1 MTSSNYQ
8 GSESKSRLN
17 LSGMASLP
25 DPIKWENGTTSGE
38 SDFVP
43 RGGAVTIIDQAR
55 LPIEEKF
62 LSSKNY
68 RDVCE
73 WIKSL
78 RIRGAPAIGIAAAYA
93 AALAAFEFGSRGEID
108 YKLDGA
114 LKEINDTRPTA
125 VNIRNILARL
135 RKLDLGGK
143 SVGEVFLSE
152 AHKIL
157 EEEVES
163 CRQIGQFGL
172 ELVPD
177 KAVILTHCHT
187 GGLATGGYGTAL
199 GMIRAA
205 HEAGK
210 KVMVLAD
217 ETRPL
222 LQGARLTAYEL
233 QKLGIDFKLIVDSA
247 SGIAMKKFK
256 VDLVVVGADRIAANG
271 DTANKIGTYNLSVLC
286 KEHNIPFYVAAPS
299 SSFDLA
305 AKSGDD
311 IPIEERN
318 PDEVTHFRECRS
330 APENISVYAP
340 AFDVTPADNIAA
352 FITERGIIRKPYLT
366 SIVKTVG

>member
-1 MTSSNYQ
+1 MTSSTYQ
-8 GSESKSRLN
+8 GSKNNSLRTGTQPED
-17 LSGMASLP
+17 LP
-25 DPIKWENGTTSGE
+25 DPIKWENGE
-38 SDFVP
+38 
-43 RGGAVTIIDQAR
+43 AVIIDQTR
-55 LPIEEKF
+55 LPLEETF
-62 LSSKNY
+62 LRSKNY

-93 AALAAFEFGSRGEID
+93 AALAAFEFGSKGEID
-108 YKLDGA
+108 ARLKGA
-114 LKEINDTRPTA
+114 LQEINDTRPTA

-135 RKLDLGGK
+135 RRLDIAGR
-143 SVGEVFLSE
+143 SVGEVFLEE

-157 EEEVES
+157 AEEIDS
-163 CRQIGQFGL
+163 CRKIGQFGL
-172 ELVPD
+172 DLIPD
-177 KAVILTHCHT
+177 NATILTHCHT

-210 KVMVLAD
+210 KVKVFAD

-222 LQGARLTAYEL
+222 LQGARLTAWEL
-233 QKLGIDFKLIVDSA
+233 KKLGIDFRLIVDSA
-247 SGIAMKKFK
+247 SGITMKNFK

-286 KEHNIPFYVAAPS
+286 KAHNIPFYIAAPA
-299 SSFDLA
+299 SSFDLS

-318 PDEVTHFRECRS
+318 PDEITHFGDCRS
-330 APENISVYAP
+330 APEDISVFAP
-340 AFDVTPADNIAA
+340 AFDVSPALNIAA
-352 FITERGIIRKPYLT
+352 FITERGIIRPPFVENIARL
-366 SIVKTVG
+366 IGR

>member
-1 MTSSNYQ
+1 M
-8 GSESKSRLN
+8 
-17 LSGMASLP
+17 P
-25 DPIKWENGTTSGE
+25 DPIKWEKGK
-38 SDFVP
+38 
-43 RGGAVTIIDQAR
+43 VTIIDQTR
-55 LPIEEKF
+55 LPLEEKF

-93 AALAAFEFGSRGEID
+93 AALAAFEFRSRGEID
-108 YKLDGA
+108 AKLNGA
-114 LKEINDTRPTA
+114 LQEIHDTRPTA
-125 VNIRNILARL
+125 VNIKNILARL
-135 RKLDLGGK
+135 RRLDLAGS
-143 SVGEVFLSE
+143 SVGDVFLDE
-152 AHKIL
+152 AHKVL
-157 EEEVES
+157 AEEIDS
-163 CRQIGQFGL
+163 CKKIGRFGL

-177 KAVILTHCHT
+177 EAVILTHCHT

-210 KVMVLAD
+210 KVMVIAD

-247 SGIAMKKFK
+247 SGIAMRKFK

-286 KEHNIPFYVAAPS
+286 KAHNIPFYIAAPA
-299 SSFDLA
+299 SSFDLT
-305 AKSGDD
+305 AKLGDD

-318 PDEVTHFRECRS
+318 PDEVTHFRDCRS

-340 AFDVTPADNIAA
+340 AFDVSPAENIAA
-352 FITERGIIRKPYLT
+352 FITERGIIRKPFEVN
-366 SIVKTVG
+366 IQKIIG

>member
-1 MTSSNYQ
+1 MT
-8 GSESKSRLN
+8 
-17 LSGMASLP
+17 SLP
-25 DPIKWENGTTSGE
+25 DPIRWD
-38 SDFVP
+38 SDKV
-43 RGGAVTIIDQAR
+43 VIIDQTQ
-55 LPIEEKF
+55 LPHTEKF
-62 LSSKNY
+62 LSSNNY

-93 AALAAFEFGSRGEID
+93 GTLAAFEFESQPEADAPSAQKNEID
-108 YKLDGA
+108 SRLEQA
-114 LKEINDTRPTA
+114 LKEIQETRPTA
-125 VNIRNILARL
+125 VNIKNVLARL
-135 RKLDLGGK
+135 RKLNVAGK
-143 SVGEVFLSE
+143 NVGEIFLNESNRILNEEIE
-152 AHKIL
+152 ACKK
-157 EEEVES
+157 
-163 CRQIGQFGL
+163 IGQFGL
-172 ELVPD
+172 ELVPN

-199 GMIRAA
+199 GIIRAA

-210 KVMVLAD
+210 DVFVLAD

-233 QKLGIDFKLIVDSA
+233 QKLGIKFKLIVDSA

-286 KEHNIPFYVAAPS
+286 KENKIPFYITAPS

-311 IPIEERN
+311 IPIEERS
-318 PDEVTHFRECRS
+318 PEEITEFHGVRS
-330 APENISVYAP
+330 APEDISVYAP
-340 AFDVTPADNIAA
+340 AFDISPAENITA
-352 FITERGIIRKPYLT
+352 FVTERGIIKKPFGENIEK
-366 SIVKTVG
+366 IVA

>member
-1 MTSSNYQ
+1 M
-8 GSESKSRLN
+8 E
-17 LSGMASLP
+17 SLP

-38 SDFVP
+38 PGTDP
-43 RGGAVTIIDQAR
+43 RGAKVTIIDQTR
-55 LPIEEKF
+55 LPLEEKF

-93 AALAAFEFGSRGEID
+93 AALAAYEFGSHGEID
-108 YKLDGA
+108 SKLDA
-114 LKEINDTRPTA
+114 AIHEINATRPTA

-135 RKLDLGGK
+135 RKLDVKGK
-143 SVGEVFLSE
+143 NVGDVFLNE
-152 AHKIL
+152 AHRIL
-157 EEEVES
+157 AEEIDS
-163 CRQIGQFGL
+163 CRKIGQFGL

-199 GMIRAA
+199 GIIRAA

-210 KVMVLAD
+210 KVMVIAD

-233 QKLGIDFKLIVDSA
+233 QKLGIDFKLIVDGA
-247 SGIAMKKFK
+247 SGIAMKKFS

-286 KEHNIPFYVAAPS
+286 KDHKIPFYIAAPS

-305 AKSGDD
+305 AKSGED

-318 PDEVTHFRECRS
+318 PGEITHFRDCRS

-340 AFDVTPADNIAA
+340 AFDVSPAENIAA
-352 FITERGIIRKPYLT
+352 FITEKGIIRKPYGENIAKVL
-366 SIVKTVG
+366 G

>member
-1 MTSSNYQ
+1 VTSSNYL
-8 GSESKSRLN
+8 SSKSD
-17 LSGMASLP
+17 LP
-25 DPIKWENGTTSGE
+25 DPIRWDDGK
-38 SDFVP
+38 V
-43 RGGAVTIIDQAR
+43 VIIDQTQ
-55 LPIEEKF
+55 LPFAEVF
-62 LSSKNY
+62 LSSRNY

-93 AALAAFEFGSRGEID
+93 AALAAFESGSKNEID
-108 YKLDGA
+108 AKLESP
-114 LKEINDTRPTA
+114 LKEIYETRPTA
-125 VNIRNILARL
+125 VNIKNVLARL
-135 RKLDLGGK
+135 RRLSLDGK

-152 AHKIL
+152 ANKIL
-157 EEEVES
+157 SEEIES
-163 CRQIGQFGL
+163 CRRIGRFGL

-177 KAVILTHCHT
+177 KAAILTHCHT

-199 GMIRAA
+199 GIIRAA

-210 KVMVLAD
+210 DVFVIVD

-233 QKLGIDFKLIVDSA
+233 QKLGIDFKLIVDGA

-256 VDLVVVGADRIAANG
+256 VDLVVVGADRVAANG

-286 KEHNIPFYVAAPS
+286 KEHKIPFYVAAPS

-305 AKSGDD
+305 ANSGND

-318 PDEVTHFRECRS
+318 PDEVTHFQNCRS
-330 APENISVYAP
+330 APEGVSVYAP
-340 AFDVTPADNIAA
+340 AFDISPAENVAA
-352 FITERGIIRKPYLT
+352 FVTERGIISKPFRENVAKV
-366 SIVKTVG
+366 IG

>member
-1 MTSSNYQ
+1 M
-8 GSESKSRLN
+8 
-17 LSGMASLP
+17 
-25 DPIKWENGTTSGE
+25 
-38 SDFVP
+38 
-43 RGGAVTIIDQAR
+43 TIIDQTR
-55 LPIEEKF
+55 LPLEEKF

-93 AALAAFEFGSRGEID
+93 AALAAFEFGSKGKID
-108 YKLDGA
+108 PRLDGA
-114 LKEINDTRPTA
+114 LGEIHQTRPTA

-135 RKLDLGGK
+135 RKLDLSGK
-143 SVGEVFLSE
+143 VVGDVFLGE

-157 EEEVES
+157 AEEVDS
-163 CRQIGQFGL
+163 CRKIGRFGL

-177 KAVILTHCHT
+177 EAVILTHCHT

-199 GMIRAA
+199 GIIRAA

-210 KVMVLAD
+210 RVMVIAD

-233 QKLGIDFKLIVDSA
+233 QKLGIDFKLIVDGA

-286 KEHNIPFYVAAPS
+286 KEHKIPFYIAAPS

-305 AKSGDD
+305 AKSGED

-318 PDEVTHFRECRS
+318 PDEVTHFRVAPSAPWRKFIMTLMGANCRS

-352 FITERGIIRKPYLT
+352 FITERGIIRKPYLA
-366 SIVKTVG
+366 SIAKAVG